1 MVTPSHKLSAEL
13 PGGDENVFNHFINDS
28 QNRSASESILV
39 CALVPNHYPE
49 QVLSSIQQY

>member
-39 CALVPNHYPE
+39 CALGPNHGPE